1 MLRMCQRRLVL
12 AVSIIRMVIH
22 ILHYY
27 VLSMYYSSRFIINIV
42 EADLFISEN
51 DYIRSYLAMPNG

>member
-1 MLRMCQRRLVL
+1 MEIAGTACYVHMCQRRLVL

-51 DYIRSYLAMPNG
+51 D